1 MLARPWQRDII
12 FSSSLGARDIVTPR
26 ATLESMAIRQPK
38 PEWLKVRFPAGPN
51 YERLREL
58 MRAKDLHTVCE
69 EARCPN
75 IGDCWSR
82 GTATFMILGDTCTRS
97 CGFCAVK
104 TGRPGTYDTGEPKRV
119 ALAVQQMG
127 LRHAV
132 VTSVNRDELADGGAE
147 IFAETI
153 RWIRRLSPG
162 TTIEVLIPDFKGDRD
177 ALATVMAAKPEI
189 LNHNTET
196 VPRLYRTVRPQ
207 AEYPRSLEVLRT
219 AKELDPSATTKSG
232 VMVGLGETF
241 EELAVV
247 FRDLAAQGVDILTVG
262 QYLQPTP
269 GHLPI
274 DRYWHPDEF
283 AALKAEALAL
293 GFRHVE
299 AGPLVRSSYHAEEQA
314 GFASHSPESLV
325 LPVLKT

>member
-1 MLARPWQRDII
+1 MTATASRP
-12 FSSSLGARDIVTPR
+12 P
-26 ATLESMAIRQPK
+26 
-38 PEWLKVRFPAGPN
+38 WLKVRFPAGN
-51 YERLREL
+51 GYQHIQDL

-104 TGRPGTYDTGEPKRV
+104 TGRPGTLDRGEPARV

-132 VTSVNRDELADGGAE
+132 ITSVNRDELPDGGAA

-153 RWIRRLSPG
+153 RLTRLMSPG
-162 TTIEVLIPDFKGDRD
+162 TTIEVLIPDFKGNLD
-177 ALATVMAAKPEI
+177 ALRVVIDVSPEI

-196 VPRLYRTVRPQ
+196 VPRLYSTVRPQ
-207 AEYPRSLEVLRT
+207 ARYQQSLDVLAAARRMASERT
-219 AKELDPSATTKSG
+219 VTKSG
-232 VMVGLGETF
+232 VMVGLGETRD
-241 EELAVV
+241 ELLQV
-247 FRDLAAQGVDILTVG
+247 FADLAAQGVDILTVG

-274 DRYWHPDEF
+274 DQYYHPDEF
-283 AALKAEALAL
+283 AELKQEALRL

-299 AGPLVRSSYHAEEQA
+299 SGPLVRSSYHAEEQA
-314 GFASHSPESLV
+314 SGLISVESIS
-325 LPVLKT
+325 

>member
-1 MLARPWQRDII
+1 MRCYAG
-12 FSSSLGARDIVTPR
+12 F
-26 ATLESMAIRQPK
+26 MAIRQPK
-38 PEWLKVRFPAGPN
+38 PEWLKVRFPAGTG
-51 YERLREL
+51 YDRIRDL
-58 MRAKDLHTVCE
+58 MRAKELHTVCE

-104 TGRPGTYDTGEPKRV
+104 TGRPGVHDTGEPARV
-119 ALAVQQMG
+119 ALAVRDMG

-132 VTSVNRDELADGGAE
+132 VTSVNRDELPDGGAA
-147 IFAETI
+147 IFADTI
-153 RWIRRLSPG
+153 RWIRRLSPE
-162 TTIEVLIPDFKGDRD
+162 TTIEVLIPDFKGNRE
-177 ALATVMAAKPEI
+177 ALATVMAAQPEI

-196 VPRLYRTVRPQ
+196 VPRLYRRVRPQ
-207 AEYPRSLEVLRT
+207 ADYAQSLEVLRR
-219 AKELDPSATTKSG
+219 ARELDPGALTKSG

-241 EELAVV
+241 DELVQV
-247 FRDLAAQGVDILTVG
+247 FADLAAQDVDILTVG

-269 GHLPI
+269 NHLPI

-283 AALKAEALAL
+283 AALKERALAL

-314 GFASHSPESLV
+314 GLAGGGPALRRRLESTVALLDVHTRDASV
-325 LPVLKT
+325 

>member
-1 MLARPWQRDII
+1 
-12 FSSSLGARDIVTPR
+12 
-26 ATLESMAIRQPK
+26 MAIRQPK

-58 MRAKDLHTVCE
+58 MRSKELHTVCE

-104 TGRPGTYDTGEPKRV
+104 TGRPSTYDTGEPRRV
-119 ALAVQQMG
+119 ALAVHNMG

-132 VTSVNRDELADGGAE
+132 VTSVNRDELPDGGAE
-147 IFAETI
+147 NFAETI
-153 RWIRRLSPG
+153 KWIRRLSPE
-162 TTIEVLIPDFKGDRD
+162 TTIEVLIPDFKGDRE
-177 ALATVMAAKPEI
+177 ALAVVMAARPEI

-207 AEYPRSLEVLRT
+207 GEYPRSLELLRT
-219 AKELDPSATTKSG
+219 AREIDPGATTKSG
-232 VMVGLGETF
+232 LMVGLGETF
-241 EELAVV
+241 EELLEV

-262 QYLQPTP
+262 QYLRPTAD
-269 GHLPI
+269 HLPI

-283 AALKAEALAL
+283 AALKAEALTM

-314 GFASHSPESLV
+314 DLAARDRAL
-325 LPVLKT
+325 